1 LRKKSNAQVL
11 IDARIIEV
19 ELDDSFQS
27 GIDWNGVFKNAAG
40 IATNFGTLASF
51 NSNGFFTAGVSG
63 TNFNG
68 LINLVQTFGTTRV
81 LSAPRVTVLNNQT
94 AVMKVATN
102 QVYFV
107 TQAQFTTTTN
117 ANGASITTNP
127 IYTSTPLT
135 VPVGLVMT
143 VQPSIDAESN
153 RVTMT
158 LRPTISRIVGE
169 VNDPSISLNAAVAG
183 VTASVQSQVPVLAV
197 REMDSVIQL
206 HSGEIAILGGLMQDS
221 SINTDQG
228 VPGMADISYLGNL
241 FKSRNNNGQTSE
253 LVILLRAT
261 ISDQP
266 SPDSADD
273 NLYHYYNRDPR
284 PLKIPNTNPKL
295 LPDDDDDD
303 DPTS

>member
-1 LRKKSNAQVL
+1 L

-27 GIDWNGVFKNAAG
+27 GIDWNGVFKSAAG
-40 IATNFGTLASF
+40 AAANFGTEAAL
-51 NSNGFFTAGVSG
+51 NTNGFFTAGVTG
-63 TNFNG
+63 TNFGG

-117 ANGASITTNP
+117 ASGASITTNP
-127 IYTSTPLT
+127 VYTSTPRT

-143 VQPSIDAESN
+143 VQPSIDATNN

-158 LRPTISRIVGE
+158 LRPTISRVVGE
-169 VNDPSISLNAAVAG
+169 VDDPSISLNAAVAG
-183 VTASVQSQVPVLAV
+183 VKSSVESQIPVLAV

-221 SINTDQG
+221 STNKDQG
-228 VPGMADISYLGNL
+228 VPGMSDLSWVGNL
-241 FKSRNNNGQTSE
+241 FKSRDNEGQTTE

-261 ISDQP
+261 ISD
-266 SPDSADD
+266 SPAPDNADG
-273 NLYHYYNRDPR
+273 NLYEYYNRDPR
-284 PLKIPNTNPKL
+284 PLTFPHANSNLKL
-295 LPDDDDDD
+295 SPENSADNA
-303 DPTS
+303 PS

>member
-1 LRKKSNAQVL
+1 
-11 IDARIIEV
+11 
-19 ELDDSFQS
+19 
-27 GIDWNGVFKNAAG
+27 
-40 IATNFGTLASF
+40 
-51 NSNGFFTAGVSG
+51 
-63 TNFNG
+63 
-68 LINLVQTFGTTRV
+68 VQTFGTTRV

-117 ANGASITTNP
+117 ASGASITTNP
-127 IYTSTPLT
+127 VYTSTPLT

-143 VQPSIDAESN
+143 VQPSVDAANN

-169 VNDPSISLNAAVAG
+169 VDDPSIGLNAANAG
-183 VTASVQSQVPVLAV
+183 VTNSVTSQIPVLAV

-206 HSGEIAILGGLMQDS
+206 HSGEIAVMGGLMQDS
-221 SINTDQG
+221 SINTDTG
-228 VPGMADISYLGNL
+228 VPGMADVSWIGNL
-241 FKSRNNNGQTSE
+241 FKSRNNNGTTSE

-266 SPDSADD
+266 SPDGADS
-273 NLYHYYNRDPR
+273 NLYQDYARDPR
-284 PLKIPNTNPKL
+284 PLKLPKAKPS
-295 LPDDDDDD
+295 PDEDSDTDT
-303 DPTS
+303 PS